1 MIPDTDVLC
10 VKMIDRQYGKEGLMK
25 KRIGLQ
31 IKWKTLMGAMV
42 LLAALTVGLNVNSF
56 ISLADSAGKITAS
69 SAKIR
74 KEPSTTS
81 ETVGSA
87 VQDAK
92 VSVTGQ
98 ITGSDGYTWYKV
110 VVDGGTVGYIRS
122 DLMEITDG
130 STPASVV
137 APTTTTTTATP
148 TTSTP
153 DEQLVEVANVEPVS
167 ASVKGS
173 SPVRVRQNASTTSRI
188 VTNAEGGMALTV
200 IGQANGADNKEWYLV
215 QFIANGSEV
224 SGFIRADYVVLSGE
238 LVPAGSVVEEPVEEQ
253 PEETEEPKEPAKAW
267 ETYYTED
274 DSKWHLLDN
283 TTGNS
288 YDIAQIFSS
297 VEANTK
303 TLQDTLKENKNQQV
317 IIVVMVILIV
327 VLATAVSLLF
337 FKMKDLADAAYYNE
351 VEQETMRRR
360 TADRPVSKGQSSQ
373 RTMQTVGAE
382 GGKRPAGGRPAGGQN
397 GQRPASG
404 QGGQRPTGGQN
415 GQRPAGSQGGQ
426 RPAGGQNGQRPAGS
440 QGGQRPTGAQG
451 ARPAGG
457 RPTGAQGGQRPTGSQ
472 GTRPTEG
479 RPAGAQSGQRPAG
492 SQGARPAGGRP
503 VGAQGGQRSA
513 GGQGARP
520 VSKRPV
526 QVQEP
531 EEEMVQNIFTDDTVV
546 YDRADV
552 EQVAKA
558 AEQIQHEENA
568 GWKAKNFTNEDEL
581 EFHFLNLEDSD
592 K

>member
-1 MIPDTDVLC
+1 
-10 VKMIDRQYGKEGLMK
+10 MK

-31 IKWKTLMGAMV
+31 IKWKTLMGALV
-42 LLAALTVGLNVNSF
+42 LLAALTVGLNVNS
-56 ISLADSAGKITAS
+56 IVSLADSAGKITAT

-137 APTTTTTTATP
+137 APTTNTSSTP

-153 DEQLVEVANVEPVS
+153 DETLVDVADVEPVS
-167 ASVKGS
+167 ASVKGN

-200 IGQANGADNKEWYLV
+200 IGQATGSDNKEWYLV

-224 SGFIRADYVVLSGE
+224 SGFIRADYVNLSGE
-238 LVPAGSVVEEPVEEQ
+238 LVPAGSVVEPPVEEV
-253 PEETEEPKEPAKAW
+253 PEVKEEPKEEAKMW
-267 ETYYTED
+267 ETTYTEG
-274 DSKWHLLDN
+274 DSKWHLVN
-283 TTGNS
+283 NETKES
-288 YDIAQIFSS
+288 YDIAQIFAAN
-297 VEANTK
+297 EANAK
-303 TLQDTLKENKNQQV
+303 TLEDVLKEKKSQQV
-317 IIVVMVILIV
+317 IIIVLVILV
-327 VLATAVSLLF
+327 VLLATGVSLLF

-360 TADRPVSKGQSSQ
+360 TADRPISKSQGSSGSKG
-373 RTMQTVGAE
+373 T
-382 GGKRPAGGRPAGGQN
+382 K
-397 GQRPASG
+397 
-404 QGGQRPTGGQN
+404 PT
-415 GQRPAGSQGGQ
+415 GQRPAGSQGTRPAGQ
-426 RPAGGQNGQRPAGS
+426 RPAGAQGGQRPAGS
-440 QGGQRPTGAQG
+440 QGARTAGQ
-451 ARPAGG
+451 
-457 RPTGAQGGQRPTGSQ
+457 
-472 GTRPTEG
+472 
-479 RPAGAQSGQRPAG
+479 RPAGAQGGQRPAG
-492 SQGARPAGGRP
+492 SQGARPAGQRP
-503 VGAQGGQRSA
+503 ANAQGGQRPASS
-513 GGQGARP
+513 QGARP
-520 VSKRPV
+520 TGQRPAGTQGARPTGQRPAGSQGTRPAGTAQSV
-526 QVQEP
+526 AKQHPVQEP
-531 EEEMVQNIFTDDTVV
+531 AEEMVQNIFTDDTVV

-552 EQVAKA
+552 QQAAKA
-558 AEQIQHEENA
+558 AEQIRQEENA

-581 EFHFLNLEDSD
+581 EFHFLNLEDGE
-592 K
+592 

>member
-1 MIPDTDVLC
+1 
-10 VKMIDRQYGKEGLMK
+10 MK

-31 IKWKTLMGAMV
+31 IKWKTLMGALV
-42 LLAALTVGLNVNSF
+42 LLAALTVGLNVNS
-56 ISLADSAGKITAS
+56 IVSLADSAGKITAT

-137 APTTTTTTATP
+137 APTTTPSSTP

-153 DEQLVEVANVEPVS
+153 DETLVDVEDVEPVS
-167 ASVKGS
+167 ANVKGS

-200 IGQANGADNKEWYLV
+200 IGQATGSDNKEWYLV

-224 SGFIRADYVVLSGE
+224 SGFIRADYVNLSGE
-238 LVPAGSVVEEPVEEQ
+238 LVPAGSVVDTPVEEVPEVKEE
-253 PEETEEPKEPAKAW
+253 PEEETKMW
-267 ETYYTED
+267 ETTYTED
-274 DSKWHLLDN
+274 DSKWHLVN
-283 TTGNS
+283 NETKES
-288 YDIAQIFSS
+288 YDIAQIFAAN
-297 VEANTK
+297 EANAK
-303 TLQDTLKENKNQQV
+303 TLEDVLKEKKSQQV
-317 IIVVMVILIV
+317 IIIVLVILV
-327 VLATAVSLLF
+327 VLLATGVSLLF
-337 FKMKDLADAAYYNE
+337 FKVKDLADAAYYNE

-360 TADRPVSKGQSSQ
+360 TADRPVSKSQSGQRSSGSQ
-373 RTMQTVGAE
+373 GT
-382 GGKRPAGGRPAGGQN
+382 RPAG
-397 GQRPASG
+397 QR
-404 QGGQRPTGGQN
+404 Q
-415 GQRPAGSQGGQ
+415 AGSQGGQ
-426 RPAGGQNGQRPAGS
+426 RPAGSQGTRPAGSQSSQRPAGSQGTKPAGQRPAGS
-440 QGGQRPTGAQG
+440 QGARPT
-451 ARPAGG
+451 
-457 RPTGAQGGQRPTGSQ
+457 
-472 GTRPTEG
+472 
-479 RPAGAQSGQRPAG
+479 GQRPAG
-492 SQGARPAGGRP
+492 SQGARPAGQRP
-503 VGAQGGQRSA
+503 AGSQGTRPAGQRPTSS
-513 GGQGARP
+513 QGARP
-520 VSKRPV
+520 AGQRPAGSQAARPTGTAQAPAKQRPV
-526 QVQEP
+526 QEP
-531 EEEMVQNIFTDDTVV
+531 AEEMIQNIFTDDTVV

-552 EQVAKA
+552 QQAAKA
-558 AEQIQHEENA
+558 AEQIRQEENA

-581 EFHFLNLEDSD
+581 EFHFLNLEDGE

>member
-1 MIPDTDVLC
+1 
-10 VKMIDRQYGKEGLMK
+10 MK

-31 IKWKTLMGAMV
+31 IKWKTLMGAFL
-42 LLAALTVGLNVNSF
+42 LLAALTVGVSVNSF
-56 ISLADSAGKITAS
+56 VSLAESAGKITAS

-137 APTTTTTTATP
+137 APSTTTTATP

-153 DEQLVEVANVEPVS
+153 DEQLVEVAELEPVS

-200 IGQANGADNKEWYLV
+200 IGQATGKDNKEWYLV

-224 SGFIRADYVVLSGE
+224 NGFIRADYVNVSGE

-253 PEETEEPKEPAKAW
+253 PAEPEEPKETIKAW
-267 ETYYTED
+267 DTYYTEE
-274 DSKWHLLDN
+274 DSKWHLVDN
-283 TTGNS
+283 TTNNS

-303 TLQDTLKENKNQQV
+303 TLQDTLKENKTQQV
-317 IIVVMVILIV
+317 IIVIMVILIV

-360 TADRPVSKGQSSQ
+360 TADRPVSKGQNSSK
-373 RTMQTVGAE
+373 TMKTVGAE
-382 GGKRPAGGRPAGGQN
+382 GGKSSAGQRPTGSQNGKRPAGGQ
-397 GQRPASG
+397 GTRPAG
-404 QGGQRPTGGQN
+404 TQN
-415 GQRPAGSQGGQ
+415 GQRPAGSQGS
-426 RPAGGQNGQRPAGS
+426 RPAGQHPAGSQGSRPASQRPAGS
-440 QGGQRPTGAQG
+440 QGS
-451 ARPAGG
+451 RPAGE
-457 RPTGAQGGQRPTGSQ
+457 RPTGAQGGQRPAGSQ
-472 GTRPTEG
+472 GGRPASQRPAGSQGSRPAST
-479 RPAGAQSGQRPAG
+479 RPAGAQSSQRPAG
-492 SQGARPAGGRP
+492 SQGARPAG
-503 VGAQGGQRSA
+503 AQGSRPA
-513 GGQGARP
+513 GTAQAP
-520 VSKRPV
+520 VRQRPV
-526 QVQEP
+526 QPQEP

-552 EQVAKA
+552 EQAAKA
-558 AEQIQHEENA
+558 AEKIQQEENA

-592 K
+592 R

>member
-1 MIPDTDVLC
+1 
-10 VKMIDRQYGKEGLMK
+10 MK
-25 KRIGLQ
+25 KSIGLQ
-31 IKWKTLMGAMV
+31 IKWKTLMGALL

-56 ISLADSAGKITAS
+56 VSQADSAGKITAS

-137 APTTTTTTATP
+137 APTTTTSTP

-153 DEQLVEVANVEPVS
+153 DEQLAEVAEVEPVS

-200 IGQANGADNKEWYLV
+200 IGQATGTDNKDWYLV

-224 SGFIRADYVVLSGE
+224 NGFIRADYVNVSGE
-238 LVPAGSVVEEPVEEQ
+238 LVPAGSAVEEPVEEQ
-253 PEETEEPKEPAKAW
+253 TEETEEPKETVKAW
-267 ETYYTED
+267 ETYYTEE
-274 DSKWHLLDN
+274 DSKWHLVDN
-283 TTGNS
+283 TTNNS

-303 TLQDTLKENKNQQV
+303 TLQDTLKENKTQQV

-360 TADRPVSKGQSSQ
+360 TADRPVSKGQGGSK
-373 RTMQTVGAE
+373 TMQTVGAE
-382 GGKRPAGGRPAGGQN
+382 GGKRPAGQRPAG
-397 GQRPASG
+397 A
-404 QGGQRPTGGQN
+404 QG
-415 GQRPAGSQGGQ
+415 GQRPAGSQGG
-426 RPAGGQNGQRPAGS
+426 RPAGQRPA
-440 QGGQRPTGAQG
+440 
-451 ARPAGG
+451 
-457 RPTGAQGGQRPTGSQ
+457 GAQGGQRPTGSQ
-472 GTRPTEG
+472 GGRPAG
-479 RPAGAQSGQRPAG
+479 QRPAGAQGGQRPAG
-492 SQGARPAGGRP
+492 SQGSRPAGQRP
-503 VGAQGGQRSA
+503 AGAQGGQRPAGSQGSRPTGQRPA
-513 GGQGARP
+513 GAQGGQRP
-520 VSKRPV
+520 AGSLGSRPASTAQVPVRPRPV
-526 QVQEP
+526 QQQEP

-552 EQVAKA
+552 QQAAKA
-558 AEQIQHEENA
+558 AEQVQEEEKA

-581 EFHFLNLEDSD
+581 EFHFLNLEDD
-592 K
+592 NK